1 MLDLKRF
8 FRIIIKVAKEDIP
21 QNSSMIGW
29 HAKSR
34 DIGLLIFINYETDN
48 KVVGK

>member
-1 MLDLKRF
+1 MLVNVRSEKV
-8 FRIIIKVAKEDIP
+8 FRIVIEVAKEDIP

-34 DIGLLIFINYETDN
+34 DIGLLKTSSFS
-48 KVVGK
+48 GGR